1 MDRAG
6 SPTND
11 LVTALVIIGLGWL
24 AVATA
29 LALVMGRAIGMADVA
44 DATISPDLR
53 REVDAVLAGLEDDL
67 RAAAATGDP
76 AA

>member
-1 MDRAG
+1 M
-6 SPTND
+6 
-11 LVTALVIIGLGWL
+11 IIGLGWL

-29 LALVMGRAIGMADVA
+29 LALVVGRGIRLADVTA
-44 DATISPDLR
+44 AETSPDLR